1 MAALACSTHQHG
13 QGRCTWDQF
22 AFRQHQC
29 LAQRHLPQAPKQRI
43 HVPWESTRIRH
54 INGTSRIPHPL
65 GCQEW
70 RLTQRL
76 LYSQDLR
83 WCSMEESSECFAFK
97 YLRIN
102 VVPLLFS
109 CCPTANSTTQKT
121 GQTRFWFRLVL
132 CLMRP
137 RRSREKCLIRGSVL
151 VSLLTTWEKD
161 SSAYRCE
168 QILIGECP
176 KKKAGPSPFLLYQAN
191 NRATTKKHLYYILY
205 E

>member
-1 MAALACSTHQHG
+1 
-13 QGRCTWDQF
+13 
-22 AFRQHQC
+22 
-29 LAQRHLPQAPKQRI
+29 
-43 HVPWESTRIRH
+43 
-54 INGTSRIPHPL
+54 
-65 GCQEW
+65 
-70 RLTQRL
+70 
-76 LYSQDLR
+76 
-83 WCSMEESSECFAFK
+83 MEESSECFAFK

-109 CCPTANSTTQKT
+109 CCPNANSTTQKT
-121 GQTRFWFRLVL
+121 GQTCFWFRLVL

-137 RRSREKCLIRGSVL
+137 RRSREKCLIRGNVL

-176 KKKAGPSPFLLYQAN
+176 KKRLGRRLSCWAKPTTEPPPKSIFIIFFMNSRKNIILIIATVAKPSVSCYRLGKWQSLQSPEPQ
-191 NRATTKKHLYYILY
+191 